1 MKTTLLSTFFA
12 LAVLISQGQWNY
24 TNLSEGKE
32 YMGSSAVGNKIY
44 FAGGYNGFEHLT
56 EVEVYD
62 LSTGVWNV
70 AGYLSVAREIISGV
84 SCGSLIFFAGGFDWD
99 FSYNTV
105 DIYKT
110 VSQEWAVAQLS
121 VDRFSLA
128 AVSYGS
134 KVLFAGGVKY
144 PGLTY
149 KSVVDIYDTLTE
161 EWTTSNLSQ
170 AREAIAAAVVGDLAI
185 FAGGL
190 SSEGTTNV
198 VDIYNFST
206 STWSTDTL
214 SLARSHASAT
224 TVGSKVIIAGGA
236 TGINNPTDRVDIYDA
251 STGTWV
257 TATLSVPRA
266 AINNGATVN
275 GKAYFAGG
283 GKFTGGGFNDPK
295 KIIDIYDPENDTWT
309 TDVLM
314 EKLVKHSVLGV
325 GNYLIVAG
333 GKNDQGDIVSTVEI
347 FYDPETGID
356 SHLDEDALIS
366 VYPNPCN
373 NILTIN
379 APNGVMAEEAVIY
392 NQTGQK
398 VLQEK
403 PINNILDISKLQKGI
418 YFIELVTDKGMIREK
433 LIVQ

>member
-1 MKTTLLSTFFA
+1 MKTTLLSVFFIA
-12 LAVLISQGQWNY
+12 FSLLLQGQWSY

-32 YMGSSAVGNKIY
+32 YMGSAAVGDKIY
-44 FAGGYNGFEHLT
+44 FAGGYNGFEYLT
-56 EVEVYD
+56 EVQSYD
-62 LSTGVWNV
+62 LSTGVWDSIGN
-70 AGYLSVAREIISGV
+70 LSVAREIITGV
-84 SCGSLIFFAGGFDWD
+84 SCGSMIFFAGGFDWD

-105 DIYKT
+105 DIYNT
-110 VSQEWAVAQLS
+110 VTQGWSVAQLS

-144 PGLTY
+144 PSLTY
-149 KSVVDIYDTLTE
+149 ISVVDIYDTLTE

-224 TVGSKVIIAGGA
+224 TVGSKVIIAGGV

-251 STGTWV
+251 STGTWD
-257 TATLSVPRA
+257 TTTLSVPRA

-283 GKFTGGGFNDPK
+283 GKFTGGGFNDPQ

-309 TDVLM
+309 TDVLV
-314 EKLVKHSVLGV
+314 EKLVKHSVLGI
-325 GNYLIVAG
+325 GNYLVVAG
-333 GKNDQGDIVSTVEI
+333 GRNDLGNIVSTVEI
-347 FYDPETGID
+347 FYDPETGI
-356 SHLDEDALIS
+356 SSQSLEDVFFN

-373 NILTIN
+373 NILTLN
-379 APNGVMAEEAVIY
+379 TSNGMIIEEVVIY
-392 NQTGQK
+392 SQTGHK
-398 VLQEK
+398 VLRGK
-403 PINNILDISKLQKGI
+403 PINNTMDISKLQHGLYI
-418 YFIELVTDKGMIREK
+418 IELETDQGKIREK
-433 LIVQ
+433 LIVK